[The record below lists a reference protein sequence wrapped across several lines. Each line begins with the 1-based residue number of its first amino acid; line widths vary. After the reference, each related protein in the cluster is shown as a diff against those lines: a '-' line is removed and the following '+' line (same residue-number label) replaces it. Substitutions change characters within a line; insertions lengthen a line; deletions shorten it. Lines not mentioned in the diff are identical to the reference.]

1 MRKKGWQNVCALGL
15 LLSLLV
21 GCTTQA
27 AYMRR
32 WEPVPAVDER
42 WSGGTLKEGKLSRD
56 EAAVYGEFGT
66 PDAIRFFRTTQTRQ
80 RVYEWIYTEQEQV
93 VWFVDGKRVDYVA
106 VDTDTSGL
114 AKETREILQRKLVTG
129 GVLGTV
135 VGGVAAG
142 MLTLGGRLGHKD

>member
-1 MRKKGWQNVCALGL
+1 M

-32 WEPVPAVDER
+32 WEPVPAVSNR
-42 WSGGTLKEGKLSRD
+42 WSGGTLKEAKLSPD
-56 EAAVYGEFGT
+56 EAAVYSEFGT
-66 PDAIRFFRTTQTRQ
+66 PDVIRFFRATQTRQ
-80 RVYEWIYTEQEQV
+80 RVYEWVYTEQEQV

-106 VDTDTSGL
+106 VDTDSSAL
-114 AKETREILQRKLVTG
+114 AKETRETVQRKLVTG
-129 GVLGTV
+129 GVLGAV

-142 MLTLGGRLGHKD
+142 VLTLGSSLGLKD